1 MLSEEKEKIER
12 MISKNTGRD
21 LQKEIQR
28 HLDSLIE
35 QIISEERGD
44 NEGTA

>member
-12 MISKNTGRD
+12 IISKNTGRD

-28 HLDSLIE
+28 YLNKLIE
-35 QIISEERGD
+35 QIISKERGE